1 MAKRFRTVVR
11 YPGDPPSLAASVAL
25 TLLAPLTVV
34 AALEV
39 SGNALVTFVVY
50 HGIVCLGLPAALS
63 YHRGLSWSAHL
74 KWLGWRDAS
83 NDWAGGVGLV
93 TGVVGGLLVFGF
105 LGTVGVRL
113 VAPGSVAVRLAAWG
127 LAGSAVPLLVPYMI
141 VVNSVAE
148 ELFWRGA
155 LHTRFEGVASRPL
168 ALAGVSAAFA
178 SYHGYTVH
186 AILGRPWVAAGV
198 TVAVFAGAVVWA
210 GLREFFGS
218 VKPAVYAHVGA
229 SAGYMVAHVVW
240 FA

>member
-11 YPGDPPSLAASVAL
+11 HPGDPPSLGASVAL
-25 TLLAPLTVV
+25 TLLAPLSVV
-34 AALEV
+34 AALEAT
-39 SGNALVTFVVY
+39 GNALVTFVLY
-50 HGIVCLGLPAALS
+50 HGLVCLGLPAALS
-63 YHRGLSWSAHL
+63 YRRGLSWGAHL

-93 TGVVGGLLVFGF
+93 TGIVSGLLVFGA

-113 VAPGSVAVRLAAWG
+113 VSPETVTGQLADWG
-127 LAGSAVPLLVPYMI
+127 LAASATPLLVAYMI
-141 VVNSVAE
+141 VVNSVTE

-155 LHTRFEGVASRPL
+155 LHTRFEGVASRGW

-186 AILGRPWVAAGV
+186 AIMGRPWLAAGV
-198 TVAVFAGAVVWA
+198 TVAVFAGAMVWA

-218 VKPAVYAHVGA
+218 VKPAVYAHLGA
-229 SAGYMVAHVVW
+229 SAGYMLAYAIW